1 MFSSDTVRL
10 MSELDHAR
18 ILRLL
23 PQRGVPESLSDLL
36 QGAELLAP
44 RDVPAQ
50 VVTMHSHLLVE
61 DPASGARQELTLSYP
76 LDADPAQGRVSVL
89 SPAGTSLLGLEEGE
103 TATWLTP
110 DGRRHAR
117 RLLRILYQPEASG
130 DYLR

>member
-1 MFSSDTVRL
+1 MSYSDTARL

-23 PQRGVPESLSDLL
+23 PQRGVPEFLSELL
-36 QGAELLAP
+36 HGAELLAP
-44 RDVPAQ
+44 RELPPQ
-50 VVTMHSHLLVE
+50 VVSMHSHLLVE
-61 DPASGARQELTLSYP
+61 DPASGMRQELILSYP
-76 LDADPAQGRVSVL
+76 IDADPARGRVSVL

-110 DGRRHAR
+110 DGRRHAL
-117 RLLRILYQPEASG
+117 RLVRILYQPEASG

>member
-1 MFSSDTVRL
+1 MSLSNTARL
-10 MSELDHAR
+10 LSELDHAR

-23 PQRGVPESLSDLL
+23 PQRGVPESLRELL
-36 QGAELLAP
+36 AGAELLAP
-44 RDVPAQ
+44 RDLPAQ

-76 LDADPAQGRVSVL
+76 IDADPARGRLSVL

-103 TATWLTP
+103 TAIWCTP
-110 DGRRHAR
+110 DGRQHAL
-117 RLLRILYQPEASG
+117 RLVRILYQPEASG

>member
-1 MFSSDTVRL
+1 MSHADTARL

-23 PQRGVPESLSDLL
+23 PQRGVPDSLSELL

-44 RDVPAQ
+44 RELPAQ

-76 LDADPAQGRVSVL
+76 IDADPAQGRISVL

-103 TATWLTP
+103 TAVWLTP
-110 DGRRHAR
+110 DGRRHAL
-117 RLLRILYQPEASG
+117 RLVRILYQPEASG

>member
-1 MFSSDTVRL
+1 MFSSDTARL

-23 PQRGVPESLSDLL
+23 PQRGVPESLSELL

-44 RDVPAQ
+44 RELPPQ

-61 DPASGARQELTLSYP
+61 DPASGTRQELTLSYP
-76 LDADPAQGRVSVL
+76 IDADPAQGRVSVL

-103 TATWLTP
+103 TAEWLTP
-110 DGRRHAR
+110 DGRRHAL
-117 RLLRILYQPEASG
+117 RLVRILYQPEASG

>member
-1 MFSSDTVRL
+1 MSYSDTARL

-23 PQRGVPESLSDLL
+23 PQRGVPEFLSELL
-36 QGAELLAP
+36 HGAELLAP
-44 RDVPAQ
+44 RELPPQ

-61 DPASGARQELTLSYP
+61 DPASGMRQELILSYP
-76 LDADPAQGRVSVL
+76 IDADPARGRVSVL

-110 DGRRHAR
+110 DGRRHAL
-117 RLLRILYQPEASG
+117 RLVRILYQPEASG

>member
-1 MFSSDTVRL
+1 MFSSDTARL

-23 PQRGVPESLSDLL
+23 PQRGVPESLSELL

-44 RDVPAQ
+44 RELPPQ

-61 DPASGARQELTLSYP
+61 DPTSGIRQELTLSYP
-76 LDADPAQGRVSVL
+76 IDADPAQGRVSVL
-89 SPAGTSLLGLEEGE
+89 SPVGTSLLGLEEGE

-110 DGRRHAR
+110 DGRRHAL
-117 RLLRILYQPEASG
+117 RLVRILYQPEASG

>member
-1 MFSSDTVRL
+1 MSFSDTARL

-23 PQRGVPESLSDLL
+23 PQRGVPEFLSELL
-36 QGAELLAP
+36 HGAELLAP
-44 RDVPAQ
+44 RELPPQ

-76 LDADPAQGRVSVL
+76 IDADPAQGRVSVL

-103 TATWLTP
+103 TAAWLTP
-110 DGRRHAR
+110 DGRRHAL
-117 RLLRILYQPEASG
+117 RLVRILYQPEASG